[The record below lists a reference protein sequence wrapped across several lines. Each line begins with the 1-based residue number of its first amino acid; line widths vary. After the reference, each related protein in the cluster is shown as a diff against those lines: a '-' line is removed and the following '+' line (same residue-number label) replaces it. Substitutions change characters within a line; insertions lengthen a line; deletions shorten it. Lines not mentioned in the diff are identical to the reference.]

1 MSRRR
6 AATRSIS
13 AEIGPS
19 ADDIP
24 LARPDLG
31 PREEELALEVLRSGR
46 LSLGP
51 MGERFERELA
61 SWLGVAAAVA
71 VSSGTTALHLGVRA
85 LGWGAGD
92 EVLTSPFSFVASA
105 NCLLYE
111 GAKPVFCDVDPIT
124 LNLDPAAAAAGV
136 GERTKGILPVHI
148 FGYPAAMPEL
158 EALGSRRDLGI
169 LEDACEALGAVDSEG
184 RAVGARGNLATF
196 AFYANKQMTTGEGGM
211 IVPSDPA
218 LAARLRSERNQGRAA
233 DMGWL
238 DHGGLGFNYRLSDLA
253 AALGVAQVERL
264 DSLLARRSEVAS
276 LYDQRLAAVEGVAA
290 PIAGRGQE
298 RRSWFVYV
306 VRLGEGIDRDATI
319 ARLGERG
326 IASKAY
332 LPCIHLFP
340 HLRELGYREGQF
352 PVAEAASARSLALPF
367 FPAMTE
373 AEVDRVCQEL
383 AATLGQSPIA
393 E

>member
-1 MSRRR
+1 MSPPD
-6 AATRSIS
+6 AP
-13 AEIGPS
+13 EQ
-19 ADDIP
+19 IP
-24 LARPDLG
+24 LARPQLDG
-31 PREEELALEVLRSGR
+31 REEELALEVLRSGR

-51 MGERFERELA
+51 MGERFERAFAE
-61 SWLGVAAAVA
+61 WLGVEDAVA

-85 LGWGAGD
+85 LGWGPGD

-111 GAKPVFCDVDPIT
+111 GARPVFCDVDPET
-124 LNLDPAAAAAGV
+124 LDLDPAAAAAAA
-136 GERTKGILPVHI
+136 GERTRGILPVHI

-158 EALGSRRDLGI
+158 ETLAAERDLGI

-184 RAVGARGNLATF
+184 RRVGARGNLATF

-211 IVPSDPA
+211 IVPSRPEV
-218 LAARLRSERNQGRAA
+218 AARLRSERNQGRAA

-253 AALGVAQVERL
+253 AALGVAQVEKL
-264 DSLLARRSEVAS
+264 DQLLAGRDRVAG
-276 LYDQRLAAVEGVAA
+276 LYAEGLSGIEGLGIPSAA
-290 PIAGRGQE
+290 RGQE

-306 VRLGEGIDRDATI
+306 VRLPDGVDRDGTI
-319 ARLGERG
+319 RRLGERG
-326 IASKAY
+326 VASKAY

-367 FPAMTE
+367 FPQLSE
-373 AEVDRVCQEL
+373 GEVERVCEEL
-383 AATLGQSPIA
+383 TAAIQIG
-393 E
+393 

>member
-1 MSRRR
+1 MS
-6 AATRSIS
+6 S
-13 AEIGPS
+13 AEE
-19 ADDIP
+19 IP
-24 LARPDLG
+24 LAKPEIG
-31 PREEELALEVLRSGR
+31 AREEELALEVLRSGR

-61 SWLGVAAAVA
+61 SWLGVEDAVA

-111 GAKPVFCDVDPIT
+111 GAKPVFCDVDPVT
-124 LNLDPAAAAAGV
+124 LNLDPAAATTAV
-136 GERTKGILPVHI
+136 GERTRGILPVHI
-148 FGYPAAMPEL
+148 FGYPAAMAEL
-158 EALGSRRDLGI
+158 EALASQHDLGL

-184 RAVGARGNLATF
+184 RPAGARGNLATF

-211 IVPSDPA
+211 IVPSDPEV
-218 LAARLRSERNQGRAA
+218 AAHLRAERNQGRAA

-238 DHGGLGFNYRLSDLA
+238 DHDGLGFNYRLSDLA

-264 DSLLARRSEVAS
+264 DTLLARRAEVAA
-276 LYDQRLAAVEGVAA
+276 LYEQRLAGIEGVEAPLAA
-290 PIAGRGQE
+290 RGQE

-306 VRLGEGIDRDATI
+306 VRLADDVDRDATI
-319 ARLGERG
+319 ARLAERG

-340 HLRELGYREGQF
+340 HLRQLGYSEGQF
-352 PVAEAASARSLALPF
+352 PVAEAASAHSLALPF
-367 FPAMTE
+367 FPALGE

-383 AATLGQSPIA
+383 AAALGQTGIK